1 MSYSY
6 EKKLRNSFT
15 GSIRVVGAGTSTGLG
30 TAFHASNYSVDGTL
44 GDWEIVGGE
53 ANLYVINHKDNKKYK
68 INLTEVS

>member
-30 TAFHASNYSVDGTL
+30 TEFHASNYSVDGTL